1 LRFDATSGDNP
12 RTNLSGVD
20 HMRTSNAVAFTS
32 LIGAVVFAFV
42 AACSGSDGA
51 DGAAGAAGAAGAP
64 GTVGLSG
71 EAGTPGSGA
80 DGGSSADASPF
91 LLALSERAQRG
102 LAIAPVPLALNGK
115 TAAQIEQIGIGSYL
129 VNAAAACGECHTPG
143 PGKYLAGGVVI
154 PLDATNFVVT
164 RNLTPDP
171 TTGLK
176 DTEAQYI
183 QAERTGTDVLNVGK
197 ALLVHPWQYER
208 WLSTADLKA
217 IYAFL
222 RVIPAVNNPYPADVK
237 PTVPGLPIP
246 TSYNEG
252 DVVRTLPPE
261 VDATGQP
268 VPDPDDV
275 LRGLAI
281 VPLDVP
287 PPTNPTDLALYG
299 RGSYLVNAIG
309 ACASCHTNPE
319 RQQNATQ
326 SLTTAKLLTGGRVF
340 PSGPAA
346 SLVKVQRS
354 MSANLIGKLNGFFNQ
369 PGVDFQVFLQT
380 ITQGVH
386 GDEIAGGTP
395 APLAF
400 PMPYTTYRRMTLGDL
415 QAVYTYMHHLA
426 TTANLAG
433 PGVDKVTQEAARYCA
448 ATADCKGAGETCD
461 VTAHECVGR
470 VCGGPEDCD
479 VCQKC
484 TANACVA
491 YTAAEG
497 AQLGACI
504 FTGL

>member
-1 LRFDATSGDNP
+1 
-12 RTNLSGVD
+12 
-20 HMRTSNAVAFTS
+20 MRTSNAVALTS
-32 LIGAVVFAFV
+32 LIGAIIFAFV
-42 AACSGSDGA
+42 SACSGSDGA
-51 DGAAGAAGAAGAP
+51 DGAAGAPGTAGAPGSVGPSGAAGAP
-64 GTVGLSG
+64 GSG
-71 EAGTPGSGA
+71 TEGGA
-80 DGGSSADASPF
+80 SADASPF

-102 LAIAPVPLALNGK
+102 LEIAPVPLSLAGK

-129 VNAAAACGECHTPG
+129 VNAAAACGDCHTPG

-208 WLSTADLKA
+208 WLSTPDLKA

-222 RVIPAVNNPYPADVK
+222 RVIPAVSNPYPADTK

-246 TSYNEG
+246 TTYNEG
-252 DVVRTLPPE
+252 EIVRALPPE
-261 VDATGQP
+261 TDPTGQP
-268 VPDPDDV
+268 VPDPNDV

-281 VPLDVP
+281 VPLDIA

-309 ACASCHTNPE
+309 ACAGCHTNPE

-326 SLTTAKLLTGGRVF
+326 SLTTAKLMTGGRVF
-340 PSGPAA
+340 PTGPAA
-346 SLVKVQRS
+346 SIFKVQRS
-354 MSANLIGKLNGFFNQ
+354 MSANLLGKTKGFFNR

-380 ITQGVH
+380 ITLGVH
-386 GDEIAGGTP
+386 GDEIAAGNP
-395 APLAF
+395 KPLAY
-400 PMPYTTYRRMTLGDL
+400 PMPYATIRKMTLGDL
-415 QAVYTYMHHLA
+415 EAVYVYMHHLA
-426 TTANLAG
+426 TNANLVG
-433 PGVDKVTQEAARYCA
+433 VGVDKATQEAARYCA
-448 ATADCKGAGETCD
+448 ANGDCTGAGETCD
-461 VTAHECVGR
+461 MTAHECVGR
-470 VCGGPEDCD
+470 TCAGPEDCD

-484 TANACVA
+484 TATKCAA

-497 AQLGACI
+497 AALGACI
-504 FTGL
+504 VTGL